1 MSVFI
6 LEIEKESKRGER
18 ENKKETGKA
27 KERKRELER
36 QSE

>member
-18 ENKKETGKA
+18 ENKKERGKA
-27 KERKRELER
+27 TERERVRETK
-36 QSE
+36 